1 LRDNLIVLKS
11 SEEIEKMAKAGGIVG
26 EVLES
31 IKSMIQTGITTKE
44 IEVYA
49 DERIRALGGK
59 PAFKGYRGYPASICT
74 SVNDEVVHGIPS
86 SRKLKDGDIISIDL
100 GVYYDGFYGD
110 GAVTVP
116 VGKIDNETAALLQ
129 ITEEA
134 LNLGIENAI
143 VGKRVSDISHAIQSH
158 VEKSGF
164 SVVRTFVGHG
174 IGRELH
180 EEPQIP
186 NYGIPGKGPRLKE
199 GMTLAIEPM
208 VNSGTYEVRILGDG
222 WTAVAI
228 DGKKS
233 AHFEHTVLVTTGK
246 PKILTKFN
254 QKNYN

>member
-1 LRDNLIVLKS
+1 MIVLKS
-11 SEEIEKMAKAGGIVG
+11 PEEIEKMAKAGGIVG

-31 IKSMIQTGITTKE
+31 LQGMIQVGITTKE
-44 IEVYA
+44 IEIYA
-49 DERIRALGGK
+49 EERIRTLGGK

-86 SRKLKDGDIISIDL
+86 SRRLKDGDIISMDL

-116 VGKIDNETAALLQ
+116 VGKIDHETAALLQ
-129 ITEEA
+129 VTEEA

-143 VGKRVSDISHAIQSH
+143 EGKRVSDISHAIQRH
-158 VEKSGF
+158 AEKNGF

-186 NYGIPGKGPRLKE
+186 NYGPPGKGPRLKK

-208 VNSGTYEVRILGDG
+208 VNSGTYEVKILGDG
-222 WTAVAI
+222 WTAVAS
-228 DGKKS
+228 DGRKS
-233 AHFEHTVLVTTGK
+233 AHFEHTVLVTSEK
-246 PKILTKFN
+246 PRILTKPDR
-254 QKNYN
+254 KTYN